1 MKVNMETE
9 LNKVKEAYAKKHN
22 ALIRWIPMFV
32 VISVCIILGTSI
44 KLNDK
49 NYSIWG
55 QIILLLLVA
64 IAVYNTGKLS
74 QNNYLAVKD
83 TYFNKA
89 NTGTDKEREEWVK
102 AYDDFA
108 AKVKKDETVF
118 NFNFVLSDTIL
129 VELICMVIVGAVIL
143 VGKLLKLWGLTVVGS
158 SICYLILLAMFVVF
172 ICDSLTEIL
181 LKSTVKDIY
190 KP

>member
-9 LNKVKEAYAKKHN
+9 LNKVKEAYAKKHT
-22 ALIRWIPMFV
+22 ALTRWIPLFV

-83 TYFNKA
+83 TYFNMA
-89 NTGTDKEREEWVK
+89 NTGTDKEKAEWVK

-118 NFNFVLSDTIL
+118 NFNFALSDTIL
-129 VELICMVIVGAVIL
+129 VELICMVIVGVVIL

>member
-9 LNKVKEAYAKKHN
+9 LNKVKEAYAKKHT
-22 ALIRWIPMFV
+22 ALTRWIPLFV

-44 KLNDK
+44 KLNDE

-74 QNNYLAVKD
+74 QNNYLVVKN
-83 TYFNKA
+83 TYFNMA
-89 NTGTDKEREEWVK
+89 NIGTDKEREEWVK

-129 VELICMVIVGAVIL
+129 VELICMVIVGVVIL